1 MTNAFRTLIAAAA
14 LLGAPAL
21 AQATDYPRL
30 VGSGEDM
37 TVEYGPGPHG
47 NIVGG
52 GPTSVT
58 LGGEQHVTITY
69 LDEANVQRR
78 ADGRVPVML
87 GSGEGAR
94 ILWIAG
100 PVTQA
105 SIMAALQG

>member
-1 MTNAFRTLIAAAA
+1 MTKAFRTLIATTA

-30 VGSGEDM
+30 VGSGENV
-37 TVEYGPGPHG
+37 TVDYGPGPHG
-47 NIVGG
+47 NILGG

-58 LGGEQHVTITY
+58 LGSEQHVTITY
-69 LDEANVQRR
+69 LDQATVQRR
-78 ADGRVPVML
+78 TDGRVPVMVD
-87 GSGEGAR
+87 SGEGAR